1 MHATAR
7 TIRAPQHDMDTVERC
22 TLRRSIRFTHDAR
35 SPQSRRSTALRV
47 ASAYFYVAHSDTPRA
62 TAQHTDHG
70 MAQAPTQPPTAVSY
84 ASLFFPR
91 PAAPFHHLG
100 LENVFLHAWACVTGA
115 CAGETIIR
123 FFITVRTRTCTMSYL
138 CGRHTEMGSQG
149 DLM

>member
-7 TIRAPQHDMDTVERC
+7 TIRAPQHDMHTVERC
-22 TLRRSIRFTHDAR
+22 TLGRSIRLTHDAL
-35 SPQSRRSTALRV
+35 SPQSKRSTALRV
-47 ASAYFYVAHSDTPRA
+47 PSAFFYVAHSDSPRA

-70 MAQAPTQPPTAVSY
+70 MAQALHSHLPPSPTPPC
-84 ASLFFPR
+84 FFR
-91 PAAPFHHLG
+91 VRQLHLG

-115 CAGETIIR
+115 CAGETVIR
-123 FFITVRTRTCTMSYL
+123 FFTTVRTRTCTMSYL